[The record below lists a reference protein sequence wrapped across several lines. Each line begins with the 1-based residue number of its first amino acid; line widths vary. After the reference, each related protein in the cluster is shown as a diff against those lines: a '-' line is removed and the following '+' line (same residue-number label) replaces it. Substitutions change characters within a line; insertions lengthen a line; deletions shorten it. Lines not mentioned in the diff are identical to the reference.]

1 MLHLQHRERPSKQL
15 FMGAELLPHP
25 AAAMLKRTLGF
36 NQNIPALLEIVRAGS
51 ENAEA
56 STFYFYFYFSV

>member
-1 MLHLQHRERPSKQL
+1 
-15 FMGAELLPHP
+15 MGAELLPHP

-56 STFYFYFYFSV
+56 STFYFYFYFYFSV